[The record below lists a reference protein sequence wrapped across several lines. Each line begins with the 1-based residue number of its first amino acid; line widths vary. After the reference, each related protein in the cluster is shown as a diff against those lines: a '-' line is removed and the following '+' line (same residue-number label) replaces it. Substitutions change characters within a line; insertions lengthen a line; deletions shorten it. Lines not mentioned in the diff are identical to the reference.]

1 MTPEQRKLLAETGEK
16 LQKAFPD
23 FFGSIRFNMAKPR
36 DYTSANL
43 EHCVVLEYDGT
54 LIKDLGNRMN
64 STKYRR

>member
-1 MTPEQRKLLAETGEK
+1 MTTEQKKLLAETGKK

-23 FFGSIRFNMAKPR
+23 FFGFIRFNMAKPR
-36 DYTSANL
+36 DYTLANL
-43 EHCVVLEYDGT
+43 EQCLALEYDGT